1 MNKSERNL
9 YRLLDRVHEATGTR
23 ADHTDDPS
31 PEALTALRTDIERYR
46 SATRS
51 EISTAT
57 LARQIAAARSHVDQ
71 IYAGSDRLTGR
82 WLTPVAAGLAAVA
95 VLIAGLWQWRGP
107 IVEGHSTAATQITLS
122 RADGQLRLYLTLPA
136 RIRGGSS

>member
-31 PEALTALRTDIERYR
+31 PEALTALRTDIEHYR

-71 IYAGSDRLTGR
+71 INAGSGLTGR
-82 WLTPVAAGLAAVA
+82 WLTPIAAGLAALA
-95 VLIAGLWQWRGP
+95 VLIVGLWQWHGP
-107 IVEGHSTAATQITLS
+107 FVEGDSTAATQITLS